1 MSDTNAFLIY
11 QDDNGVSNVNVRF
24 EGEDVW
30 LAAEQIQELFQAS
43 RQDVAYHI
51 DQIYGDG
58 ELVREATCKKF
69 LQVRQEGTRS
79 VKRQFA
85 HYNLDMI
92 LAIGMRI
99 RSDVAVRFR
108 QWAIRHLHEWHVGP
122 EYRRRM
128 CERIRRS
135 VALKRG
141 RAGARPSR
149 PSFRG
154 GRGCGI
160 LAT

>member
-30 LAAEQIQELFQAS
+30 LAAEQIQERFQAS

-58 ELVREATCKKF
+58 ELVREATCKMF
-69 LQVRQEGTRS
+69 LQVRQEGMRS

-85 HYNLDMI
+85 HYNLDMF

-128 CERIRRS
+128 CERVRRS

>member
-92 LAIGMRI
+92 LAIGMRS

-108 QWAIRHLHEWHVGP
+108 QWAIRPVRHVGP

-128 CERIRRS
+128 CERVRRS